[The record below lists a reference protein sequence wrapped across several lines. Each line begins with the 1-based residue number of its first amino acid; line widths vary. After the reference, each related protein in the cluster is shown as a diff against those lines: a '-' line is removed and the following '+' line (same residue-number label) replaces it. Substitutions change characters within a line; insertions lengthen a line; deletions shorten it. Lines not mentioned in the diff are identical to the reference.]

1 MIKRIKFKHD
11 LICIILY
18 FLITTIAGMI
28 YCSYVTEGY
37 IYMIAV
43 FINAFLTTAISVI
56 LILLIKK
63 ISNKY
68 KTLELL
74 LGLIPLIIFEM
85 IYIVIGEP
93 LLFGV
98 FGFIIG
104 TYEGS
109 ELAMSL
115 SSLTSVVLIYG
126 MSIWIKTKHNNVHV
140 KYT

>member
-1 MIKRIKFKHD
+1 MIKRTKFKHD

-18 FLITTIAGMI
+18 FFITTIAGMF
-28 YCSYVTEGY
+28 YCGYVTEGY

-43 FINAFLTTAISVI
+43 LINALLTTAISLI
-56 LILLIKK
+56 FILLIKK

-93 LLFGV
+93 LMFGI
-98 FGFIIG
+98 FGSASG

-115 SSLTSVVLIYG
+115 SSFTATILIYG
-126 MSIWIKTKHNNVHV
+126 TSIWLKTKHNNV
-140 KYT
+140 